1 MAPNFE
7 SEEDTPMNRL
17 NDFMKTFI
25 TDDSGVDLLEFAVAG
40 GLIAAS
46 AVVAM
51 KDLRGDIVNAAAS
64 IWTSV
69 TSDF

>member
-1 MAPNFE
+1 
-7 SEEDTPMNRL
+7 MNRL
-17 NDFMKTFI
+17 NDFFARLI
-25 TDDSGVDLLEFAVAG
+25 ADDSGVDLVEFAVAG

-51 KDLRGDIVNAAAS
+51 KDLRGDIVNAAGT
-64 IWTSV
+64 IWSSV

>member
-1 MAPNFE
+1 
-7 SEEDTPMNRL
+7 MNRL
-17 NDFMKTFI
+17 KDFTNTFI
-25 TDDSGVDLLEFAVAG
+25 TDDSGMDLLEFAVAG

-51 KDLRGDIVNAAAS
+51 KDLRGDILNAASS
-64 IWTSV
+64 IWSSV

>member
-1 MAPNFE
+1 
-7 SEEDTPMNRL
+7 MNRL
-17 NDFMKTFI
+17 KDFTNTFI
-25 TDDSGVDLLEFAVAG
+25 TDDSGMDLLEFAVAG

-51 KDLRGDIVNAAAS
+51 KDLRGDILNAASS
-64 IWTSV
+64 IWSSI

>member
-1 MAPNFE
+1 
-7 SEEDTPMNRL
+7 MNRL
-17 NDFMKTFI
+17 KDFTNTFI
-25 TDDSGVDLLEFAVAG
+25 TDDSGMDLLEFAVAG

-51 KDLRGDIVNAAAS
+51 KDLRGDILNAAAS
-64 IWTSV
+64 IWSSI